1 MEKSKIS
8 LWTIIGIVTVL
19 AITSIFLVIFVPIH
33 LISLWAG
40 FLLGAVLVKAKSI
53 HEDACNLKIKQDV
66 EREFDQAINLQEKD
80 GNIFYV
86 DEREEVLPKE
96 DNTAFVKEEAL
107 PELEVKVAVEN
118 QKEEALTVTTTAPKK
133 KSRKKRTS
141 TTSKPEA
148 KKKNKKKEA

>member
-40 FLLGAVLVKAKSI
+40 FLLGAILVKAKSI
-53 HEDACNLKIKQDV
+53 HENACNLKIKQDV
-66 EREFDQAINLQEKD
+66 EKEFNQAISLQEKESD
-80 GNIFYV
+80 IFHV
-86 DEREEVLPKE
+86 NEREGVLSKE
-96 DNTAFVKEEAL
+96 DNDAFVEETL

-118 QKEEALTVTTTAPKK
+118 QKEEALTVTAAPKK
-133 KSRKKRTS
+133 KSRKKSTS
-141 TTSKPEA
+141 TTSKTEA
-148 KKKNKKKEA
+148 KKKNKKKEV

>member
-40 FLLGAVLVKAKSI
+40 FLLGAILVKAKSI
-53 HEDACNLKIKQDV
+53 HENACNLKIKQDV
-66 EREFDQAINLQEKD
+66 EKEFNQAIDLQEKESD
-80 GNIFYV
+80 IFYV
-86 DEREEVLPKE
+86 DEKEKVLSKE
-96 DNTAFVKEEAL
+96 DNDAFVEETL

-118 QKEEALTVTTTAPKK
+118 QKEEALTVAAAPKK
-133 KSRKKRTS
+133 KSRKKSTS
-141 TTSKPEA
+141 TTSKTEA
-148 KKKNKKKEA
+148 KKKNKKKEV

>member
-40 FLLGAVLVKAKSI
+40 FLLGAILVKAKSI
-53 HEDACNLKIKQDV
+53 HENACNLKIKQDV
-66 EREFDQAINLQEKD
+66 EKEFNQAINLQEKESD
-80 GNIFYV
+80 IFYV
-86 DEREEVLPKE
+86 DEKEGVLSKE
-96 DNTAFVKEEAL
+96 DNDTVVEETL

-118 QKEEALTVTTTAPKK
+118 QKEEALTVTAAPKK
-133 KSRKKRTS
+133 KSRKKSTS
-141 TTSKPEA
+141 TTSKTEA
-148 KKKNKKKEA
+148 KKKNKKKEV

>member
-53 HEDACNLKIKQDV
+53 HEEACNLKIKQDV

-96 DNTAFVKEEAL
+96 DNTTFVKEEAL

-118 QKEEALTVTTTAPKK
+118 QKEEALTVTAAPKK
-133 KSRKKRTS
+133 KSRKKSASATPK
-141 TTSKPEA
+141 TEA

>member
-53 HEDACNLKIKQDV
+53 HGEACNLKIKQDV

-86 DEREEVLPKE
+86 DVREEVLPKE
-96 DNTAFVKEEAL
+96 DNAVKEEAL

-118 QKEEALTVTTTAPKK
+118 QKEEALTVTAAPKK
-133 KSRKKRTS
+133 KSRKKSAS
-141 TTSKPEA
+141 TTPKTEA

>member
-40 FLLGAVLVKAKSI
+40 FLLGAILVKAKSI
-53 HEDACNLKIKQDV
+53 HENACNLKIKRDV
-66 EREFDQAINLQEKD
+66 EKEFNQAIDLQEKESD
-80 GNIFYV
+80 IFYV
-86 DEREEVLPKE
+86 DEKEKVLSKE
-96 DNTAFVKEEAL
+96 DNDAFVEETL

-118 QKEEALTVTTTAPKK
+118 QKEEEALTVVAAAPKK
-133 KSRKKRTS
+133 KSRKKSTS
-141 TTSKPEA
+141 TTSKTEA
-148 KKKNKKKEA
+148 KKKNKKKEV

>member
-40 FLLGAVLVKAKSI
+40 FLLGAILVKAKSI
-53 HEDACNLKIKQDV
+53 HENACNLKIKQDV
-66 EREFDQAINLQEKD
+66 EKEFNQAINLQEKES
-80 GNIFYV
+80 GVFYV
-86 DEREEVLPKE
+86 DEREEVLSKE
-96 DNTAFVKEEAL
+96 DNDALVEETL

-118 QKEEALTVTTTAPKK
+118 QKEEALTVTAAPKK
-133 KSRKKRTS
+133 KSRKKSTS
-141 TTSKPEA
+141 TTSSKTEA
-148 KKKNKKKEA
+148 KKKNKKKEV

>member
-66 EREFDQAINLQEKD
+66 EREFNQAINLQEKD
-80 GNIFYV
+80 GNVFYV
-86 DEREEVLPKE
+86 DEREKVLSKE
-96 DNTAFVKEEAL
+96 DNDALVKETL
-107 PELEVKVAVEN
+107 PELEVKVAVED
-118 QKEEALTVTTTAPKK
+118 QKEEALTVTTAPKK
-133 KSRKKRTS
+133 KSRKSTS
-141 TTSKPEA
+141 TTSKTET

>member
-33 LISLWAG
+33 LITLWAG

-53 HEDACNLKIKQDV
+53 HENACNLKFKQDV
-66 EREFDQAINLQEKD
+66 EREFNQAINLQEKEGD
-80 GNIFYV
+80 IFHV
-86 DEREEVLPKE
+86 DEREEVLSKE
-96 DNTAFVKEEAL
+96 DNTAFVKEVL

-118 QKEEALTVTTTAPKK
+118 QKEEALTVTTVAPKK
-133 KSRKKRTS
+133 KSRKKSTS
-141 TTSKPEA
+141 TTSKTEG

>member
-40 FLLGAVLVKAKSI
+40 FLLGAILVKAKSI
-53 HEDACNLKIKQDV
+53 HENACNLKIKQDV
-66 EREFDQAINLQEKD
+66 EKEFNQAINLQEKES
-80 GNIFYV
+80 GAFYV
-86 DEREEVLPKE
+86 DEREEVLSKE
-96 DNTAFVKEEAL
+96 DNDALVEETL

-118 QKEEALTVTTTAPKK
+118 QKEEALTVTAAPKK
-133 KSRKKRTS
+133 KSRKKSTS
-141 TTSKPEA
+141 TTSSKTEA
-148 KKKNKKKEA
+148 KKKNKKKEV